1 MSTQI
6 ALTIAAIASGLLTG
20 FFLASASL
28 LNLVLSSTAE
38 LRRIATRT
46 AITVGILGGIA
57 ALSALGA
64 IVNHLNAPDA
74 MNVIGPVLVALA
86 LVVIGAG
93 LGLFAAGNARRDPNP
108 PLLLRWKQSNW
119 GAMAVS
125 AAAFI
130 LLLAAMNT
138 LV

>member
-6 ALTIAAIASGLLTG
+6 ALTIAAIASGLLAG
-20 FFLASASL
+20 FFLAFASI
-28 LNLVLSSTAE
+28 LNLVLGSTGE
-38 LRRIATRT
+38 IRRIATRT
-46 AITVGILGGIA
+46 AIIVGVLGGIA

-64 IVNHLNAPDA
+64 IVNHLNTTDA
-74 MNVIGPVLVALA
+74 MNVIGPTLVGLI

-93 LGLFAAGNARRDPNP
+93 LGLFAAGNARRDANP
-108 PLLLRWKQSNW
+108 PLILRWKQSNW

>member
-6 ALTIAAIASGLLTG
+6 ALTIAAIASGLLAG
-20 FFLASASL
+20 FFLASASV
-28 LNLVLSSTAE
+28 LNLMLNSSGE
-38 LRRIATRT
+38 VRRIAIRS
-46 AITVGILGGIA
+46 AIIAGILGGIA

-64 IVNHLNAPDA
+64 IVNHLNVPDA
-74 MNVIGPVLVALA
+74 MNVIGPTLVALA
-86 LVVIGAG
+86 LVVIGGA
-93 LGLFAAGNARRDPNP
+93 LGLFAAANARRDPNP
-108 PLLLRWKQSNW
+108 PVLLRWRQSNW